1 MSTPSITVATIPG
14 GGSISPGV
22 DLPAPGLYAIEIDD
36 PWTAAPLS
44 VLVSQDGGASWL
56 DLDSDGNA
64 VVLPAATG
72 RRFQL
77 DPDQWFG
84 VDAVKVRSGTS
95 DAPVPQTADTRVLLI
110 GFSAQPP
117 PPPPPPVLVPVPAL
131 TLVGDGTNTYVGANF
146 PATQPDT
153 QRVYTMDFLNN
164 LDILDRTTASFGGS
178 PTLGDL
184 VGITFSN
191 ISFAD
196 GDVSILRTVQAA
208 DTMASIAG
216 TIAAGIN
223 GNPVLTGAG
232 LSASANG
239 AVITISQPAP
249 SSTTMAS
256 VLVPLALLQN
266 SGSQLGLPQATETIL
281 FASGDS
287 LGEIILS
294 VTCDVVSFEG
304 FIDAAP
310 ANRIL
315 SDATI
320 TGSKVS
326 FLLGNFLAGVV
337 YRVTFTATT
346 FQQPDIVLYS
356 HILCGLPQ

>member
-1 MSTPSITVATIPG
+1 MAAKTVIATAIPAGASITGPISLGSGGLTAIGTIGAWSGNAMSFRASSDNGATYSDLYADGNEVVLIIG
-14 GGSISPGV
+14 DGQIENIDV
-22 DLPAPGLYAIEIDD
+22 DLWAGITNFKI
-36 PWTAAPLS
+36 
-44 VLVSQDGGASWL
+44 
-56 DLDSDGNA
+56 
-64 VVLPAATG
+64 
-72 RRFQL
+72 
-77 DPDQWFG
+77 
-84 VDAVKVRSGTS
+84 RSGTS
-95 DAPVPQTADTRVLLI
+95 ASPVVQPVLAQI
-110 GFSAQPP
+110 AVVGDFSGPV
-117 PPPPPPVLVPVPAL
+117 PPPVLIPIPAL
-131 TLVGDGTNTYVGANF
+131 TLTGTGNGPYIGSDF
-146 PATQPDT
+146 PPTDPNA
-153 QRVYTMDFLNN
+153 QRVYTMDFVNN

-223 GNPVLTGAG
+223 GNPVLTGVG
-232 LSASANG
+232 LFASANG
-239 AVITISQPAP
+239 AVITISQSPLAG
-249 SSTTMAS
+249 TTMAS
-256 VLVPLALLQN
+256 LLVPWALLQN
-266 SGSQLGLPQATETIL
+266 TGSQVGLPQATETIL
-281 FASGDS
+281 FAPGGFI
-287 LGEIILS
+287 GETILS
-294 VTCDVVSFEG
+294 ATCDVVSFEG